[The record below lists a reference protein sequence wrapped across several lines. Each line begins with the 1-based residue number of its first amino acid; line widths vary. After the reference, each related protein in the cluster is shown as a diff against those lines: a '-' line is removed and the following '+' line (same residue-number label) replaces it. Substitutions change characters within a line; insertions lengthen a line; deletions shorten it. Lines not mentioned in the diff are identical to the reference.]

1 MISIKGVTK
10 RFPGVLAND
19 HISLEVREG
28 EIHAI
33 VGENG
38 AGKSTLMKIL
48 YGLYQP
54 DEGSIELRGHPVRI
68 DGPARAVALGIGMV
82 HQHFMLIPRFTV
94 LENIILGHET
104 ARFGVIDRRA
114 SEQRVKEL
122 AGQYGFAID
131 PKAMVATLSVGQQQ
145 RVEILKVLYRGADLL
160 ILDEPTAVLAPQEV
174 TELFANLRLLAA
186 GGKTI
191 IFIGHKL
198 DEVMEIADRVT
209 VLRRG
214 QVVGTMAAGETS
226 REGLAEMM
234 VGRPVLFRIQK
245 NPCHPGAP
253 LLSLDDVTVAGVGGT
268 ARGHGRGHG
277 VGGSQG
283 PAWRTR
289 IARAAVDGLSLQVN
303 GGEIY
308 GIAGVEGNGQT
319 ELVEGIFNLQPV
331 TSGRV
336 MVLGK
341 DVTNRPTAQIRAGGI
356 AYIPEDRH
364 RRGLVLPMSIWENLI
379 LGSHRRREFV
389 RRALLDRDRI
399 LGHATKLREQ
409 YDIRLADMDAPV
421 LALSGGNQQKVIVA
435 RELAQSPQV
444 VIASQPTRGLDVGAA
459 EFVRQRLLEMR
470 DAGRAVLLISADLEE
485 VLSLSDR
492 VGVMFRG
499 KIVAEFPAEE
509 ATPQLL
515 GPYMLGGAAP
525 AEMEI
530 PLADARGEGGEARV

>member
-19 HISLEVREG
+19 HVSLDVREG
-28 EIHAI
+28 EIHAVI
-33 VGENG
+33 GENG

-54 DEGSIELRGHPVRI
+54 DDGVIELRGRPVRI

-82 HQHFMLIPRFTV
+82 HQHFMLIPRFSV
-94 LENIILGHET
+94 LENIILGHEM
-104 ARFGVIDRRA
+104 ARCGVLDRHA
-114 SEQRVKEL
+114 SERRVREL
-122 AGQYGFAID
+122 AEQYGFAID
-131 PKAMVATLSVGQQQ
+131 PRATVSTLSVGQQQ
-145 RVEILKVLYRGADLL
+145 RVEILKVLYRGADVL

-174 TELFANLRLLAA
+174 AELFANLRLLAS

-198 DEVMEIADRVT
+198 DEVMEVADRVT

-214 QVVGTMAAGETS
+214 QVVGTMATAETS
-226 REGLAEMM
+226 RERLAEMM

-245 NPCHPGAP
+245 NPSRPGEP
-253 LLSLDDVTVAGVGGT
+253 LLSLDAVTVRGGQGG
-268 ARGHGRGHG
+268 AHG
-277 VGGSQG
+277 QG
-283 PAWRTR
+283 QSPGLG
-289 IARAAVDGLSLQVN
+289 RAAVDELSLQVN

-308 GIAGVEGNGQT
+308 GVAGVEGNGQT

-331 TSGRV
+331 AGGRV
-336 MVLGK
+336 MVMGK
-341 DVTNRPTAQIRAGGI
+341 DVTNRPTAQVRAGGI

-364 RRGLVLPMSIWENLI
+364 RRGLVLPMSIWENII
-379 LGSHRRREFV
+379 LGSHRRRQFLSG
-389 RRALLDRDRI
+389 ALLDRERI
-399 LGHATKLREQ
+399 LGHASELREQ

-499 KIVAEFPAEE
+499 KIVAEFSAEE
-509 ATPQLL
+509 ATPQVL

-525 AEMEI
+525 PPPGGAGTAG
-530 PLADARGEGGEARV
+530 ADTGAVGAAGEGSGTLD